1 MLRSIREALA
11 PGSGETATNDAPR
24 AHDARE
30 RNTARN
36 LGVVALL
43 FVAGIAAT
51 FGFSLIGLE
60 LEASFLVFIL
70 GILIAAIETESG
82 LWGIG
87 LGVMY
92 LLVYDLFFVAPHL
105 SLAIFNRTDAVT
117 LVIFAIV
124 AFITGALTNRMKQ
137 QVAISERNAQVLRRL
152 NKISTGLID
161 STSAD
166 GACAFS
172 ADMLSSMMGRTVEI
186 TLGTPDADALAA
198 RSSAD
203 DARAAVEC
211 YEQGYQTGSGVSG
224 YIGCRMRFI
233 PLSAKTKVHG
243 TVAIDCTH
251 GGLDLSSKS
260 FLESVLK
267 QTAIAVERNEL
278 EEHARADELK
288 IERERF
294 KTTLLRSVSHDLR
307 TPLAGIQGN
316 AEFLEQNLDQIDPD
330 ERTAL
335 LGSIS
340 KDARWLAEMI
350 DNLLS
355 MTRVQDDDVPLDF
368 QPEVV
373 DDVIGDAVM
382 HEMPYRGEHEIIV
395 TPPEDVELVPMDGK
409 LIRQVLVNLI
419 DNAIKHAAP
428 TARIWVSTMRDGD
441 RMLFRVAD
449 DGGGIE
455 PAMLGK
461 IFGRFVS
468 EDAEPGRKSGIG
480 LGLSICKAIVEAHG
494 GMIVAY
500 NNDRGGATF
509 EFSLPMEHD
518 DESDGKG
525 NGGAAHA
532 ADVALAGANVGASAT
547 ADASETANT
556 GTSAADAP
564 STSSAADAPDTSS
577 AAEVPVPPSATAATS
592 SDARDAKEPA
602 HER

>member
-1 MLRSIREALA
+1 MLRSIREAFA
-11 PGSGETATNDAPR
+11 PGSGEAATNDAAR
-24 AHDARE
+24 TRDARE

-186 TLGTPDADALAA
+186 TLGAPDADALAA
-198 RSSAD
+198 RSAD

-211 YEQGYQTGSGVSG
+211 YEQGYQTGAGVSG

-316 AEFLEQNLDQIDPD
+316 AEFLEQNLDQIDAD

-395 TPPEDVELVPMDGK
+395 TPPEDVELVSMDGK

-441 RMLFRVAD
+441 HMLFRVAD

-518 DESDGKG
+518 DENGDKG
-525 NGGAAHA
+525 GGSAAHA
-532 ADVALAGANVGASAT
+532 ADAALADEDATGAGAT
-547 ADASETANT
+547 ADASETSDA
-556 GTSAADAP
+556 GT
-564 STSSAADAPDTSS
+564 SAADAPDTSS
-577 AAEVPVPPSATAATS
+577 AAEVPVSPSTTAATS
-592 SDARDAKEPA
+592 SNTRDAKEPT